1 MKLPQGKI
9 SGILIGS
16 VLAVLGLVAF
26 QLTWM
31 RYSQRLSEEIFNQR
45 VSMALCSAV
54 ENYKGGILCSGAGCS
69 VGSGDAHGGIAV
81 ASPSVGELRQD
92 SAFNADLR
100 KALDFYQIKLDFQL
114 DTSPPKPAQDNCCSI
129 SLPAASN
136 SNIQLSMTFPDKDSF
151 TLGGMNLMVLATVL
165 ILLFTIAVLLVANWS
180 LFKQK
185 RLLQTNV
192 DFFNNMAHEFRTPL
206 TNMGLAVNM
215 LARKTPELNNS
226 PLLAILKKENERL
239 MEEVDRVLHL
249 ASLDKGDHLIQK
261 APLSIKKSIQTVL
274 DDMAMVISARNAVV
288 HMPDF
293 PETWQIN
300 ADAIHLEKVFRN
312 LLDNALKYSQ
322 LQPEIHISVSESP
335 KGYLISFQDNGIGI
349 PSSQCDLIFK
359 KFQRATHGDIHDQKG
374 FGLGL
379 AYVKSIV
386 ELHKGSIRVKS
397 EVNQGSRFDV
407 YLPAMN

>member
-16 VLAVLGLVAF
+16 ALAVLGLVAF

-54 ENYKGGILCSGAGCS
+54 ENYKGGILCSSECVAGSSGS
-69 VGSGDAHGGIAV
+69 VGGSAS
-81 ASPSVGELRQD
+81 ASPSVNELRHD

-100 KALDFYQIKLDFQL
+100 KALDFYQIKLDYQL
-114 DTSPPKPAQDNCCSI
+114 DTTEAKPAQDNCCAI
-129 SLPAASN
+129 SLPAAPDADV
-136 SNIQLSMTFPDKDSF
+136 QLSMSFPDKDAF
-151 TLGGMNLMVLATVL
+151 VLGGMNYMVFATVL
-165 ILLFTIAVLLVANWS
+165 ILLFTIAVLLMANWS

-215 LARKTPELNNS
+215 VYRKHPELSNS
-226 PLLAILKKENERL
+226 PLLGILKKENERL

-249 ASLDKGDHLIQK
+249 ASLDKGDHLIKK
-261 APLSIKKSIQTVL
+261 APVPIKGILQAVL
-274 DDMAMVISARNAVV
+274 DDMAMAISERNAVV
-288 HMPDF
+288 RLNEIPDS
-293 PETWQIN
+293 WQIN
-300 ADAIHLEKVFRN
+300 GDAVHLEKVFRN
-312 LLDNALKYSQ
+312 LLDNALKYSRME
-322 LQPEIHISVSESP
+322 PEITISVSEDP
-335 KGYLISFQDNGIGI
+335 KGFMISFQDNGIGI

-359 KFQRATHGDIHDQKG
+359 KFQRATHSDIHDQKG

-386 ELHKGSIRVKS
+386 ELHRGSIRVKS
-397 EVNQGSRFDV
+397 EVNKGSRFDV
-407 YLPAMN
+407 YLPALN